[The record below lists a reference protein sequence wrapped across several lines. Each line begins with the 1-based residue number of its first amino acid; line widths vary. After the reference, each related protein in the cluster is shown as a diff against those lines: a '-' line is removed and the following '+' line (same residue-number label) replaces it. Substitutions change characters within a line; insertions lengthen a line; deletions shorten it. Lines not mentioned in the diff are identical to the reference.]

1 VATGRIG
8 VTPNLGIRWS
18 KVPTGGTTSLSGNDD
33 NSVPLAYSAGYEA
46 VYRNG
51 VLLSRG
57 NDYTATNGTSITL
70 VDATITG
77 DLIEVFANQTVA
89 LTDTYSQSAANAKF
103 INNTLTTTTGDII
116 YASAANTPAR
126 LGIGSSN
133 QVLTVSGGVPAWA
146 TASSGAFVLI
156 NRTTFSN
163 VASQTVDNI
172 FTSTYTNYVVVL
184 ENIWNHTSRNND
196 LAFQLVYSGT
206 AATTGYYGNARGWNE
221 NATIGGINSS
231 GSGQMNLAPDMGGDA
246 DEGYNGYLVFTDVA
260 TGGNK
265 KAKWHGHGAQY
276 ADFTGSVG
284 LSLLTWGSNETARAY
299 TGLKLLASA
308 GNISGK
314 ITTYGLAN
322 S

>member
-1 VATGRIG
+1 MATGRIG

-57 NDYTATNGTSITL
+57 NDYTATDGTSITL

-126 LGIGSSN
+126 LGIGSTS
-133 QVLTVSGGVPAWA
+133 QVLTVSGGVPAWGA
-146 TASSGAFVLI
+146 APSPTFVGCLAEASVQQTI
-156 NRTTFSN
+156 SN
-163 VASQTVDNI
+163 A
-172 FTSTYTNYVVVL
+172 TYTVMNLGGADIYDT
-184 ENIWNHTSRNND
+184 NSFHNPSTNSSRITIP
-196 LAFQLVYSGT
+196 SGY
-206 AATTGYYGNARGWNE
+206 AGYYLLIGTVGWKD
-221 NATIGGINSS
+221 NATGER
-231 GSGQMNLAPDMGGDA
+231 Q
-246 DEGYNGYLVFTDVA
+246 
-260 TGGNK
+260 
-265 KAKWHGHGAQY
+265 
-276 ADFTGSVG
+276 
-284 LSLLTWGSNETARAY
+284 
-299 TGLKLLASA
+299 TGLKKNGTSLNQPGVFSSGNA
-308 GNISGK
+308 GGGNFTTNTCIGIINLSVGDYVEIEGRQYSGGNLN
-314 ITTYGLAN
+314 TQYVQFVAQFLGA
-322 S
+322 

>member
-1 VATGRIG
+1 MTKARTLADNYAADINQVSAG
-8 VTPNLGIRWS
+8 VGI
-18 KVPTGGTTSLSGNDD
+18 TGG
-33 NSVPLAYSAGYEA
+33 
-46 VYRNG
+46 
-51 VLLSRG
+51 
-57 NDYTATNGTSITL
+57 GTSGT
-70 VDATITG
+70 VTITNDMATSINAKG
-77 DLIEVFANQTVA
+77 DLVVGTAN
-89 LTDTYSQSAANAKF
+89 DTYSRLAV
-103 INNTLTTTTGDII
+103 
-116 YASAANTPAR
+116 ASTAGY
-126 LGIGSSN
+126 L
-133 QVLTVSGGVPAWA
+133 LTVDSAEATGLKWA
-146 TASSGAFVLI
+146 APSSGALVLI

-172 FTSTYTNYVVVL
+172 FTSTYTNYLVVL

-231 GSGQMNLAPDMGGDA
+231 GTGQMNLAPDMGGDA

>member
-126 LGIGSSN
+126 LGIGSTN
-133 QVLTVSGGVPAWA
+133 QVLTVSGGVPSWA
-146 TASSGAFVLI
+146 TPSSGALALVKRASFSSVATTT
-156 NRTTFSN
+156 TTFDD
-163 VASQTVDNI
+163 V
-172 FTSTYTNYVVVL
+172 FTSTYKNYQIVIEDIESSTNNAWLYFQYRYAGPTTQAASYYGSVTNYDHNGTTLNTAMAGVNQISL
-184 ENIWNHTSRNND
+184 MKIGN
-196 LAFQLVYSGT
+196 SGVGT
-206 AATTGYYGNARGWNE
+206 NGQVGNYFVSKVGASGKPAITGQGAGNATTGAF
-221 NATIGGINSS
+221 
-231 GSGQMNLAPDMGGDA
+231 NLGCTQD
-246 DEGYNGYLVFTDVA
+246 TQR
-260 TGGNK
+260 T
-265 KAKWHGHGAQY
+265 
-276 ADFTGSVG
+276 
-284 LSLLTWGSNETARAY
+284 Y
-299 TGLKLLASA
+299 TGFILSASA
-308 GNISGK
+308 GNLTGTVSV
-314 ITTYGLAN
+314 YGLATA
-322 S
+322 

>member
-1 VATGRIG
+1 MAVKRYDSATSSWVTVAGVGSQGPAGTNGSDGSAPLTTKGDLLTRSSTAVTRLGVGTNNYVLTADSAEATG
-8 VTPNLGIRWS
+8 LKW
-18 KVPTGGTTSLSGNDD
+18 
-33 NSVPLAYSAGYEA
+33 
-46 VYRNG
+46 
-51 VLLSRG
+51 
-57 NDYTATNGTSITL
+57 
-70 VDATITG
+70 
-77 DLIEVFANQTVA
+77 
-89 LTDTYSQSAANAKF
+89 AA
-103 INNTLTTTTGDII
+103 
-116 YASAANTPAR
+116 P
-126 LGIGSSN
+126 
-133 QVLTVSGGVPAWA
+133 
-146 TASSGAFVLI
+146 SSGALVLI

-172 FTSTYTNYVVVL
+172 FTSTYTNYLVVL

-221 NATIGGINSS
+221 NATIGGINSA
-231 GSGQMNLAPDMGGDA
+231 GAGQMNLAPDMGGDA